1 MKPLNTFYDTL
12 QVPRSASD
20 SSVLAAYTSLCQKYH
35 PDNSPED
42 GEGAAKE
49 MLLLEEAYATLSD
62 SEKRFTYDLWITTR
76 EREIRAQEE
85 RVAAEAA
92 AKASRSMFP
101 PIEIPPDLPEL
112 LPTATPTAAPPRP
125 VPTAPKPAPQDFA
138 ATTFEDPSGQSEFA
152 ETQPYMPEEV
162 SPPVQGG
169 QPGAASASTTASASA
184 QFCAV
189 REPPRVSPAMQ
200 AVDWLRERPLWLISV
215 VLAAVLVIAFAP
227 WLWRVSFG
235 RTQPTAPITPDL
247 QPTYV
252 EPAADPMP
260 ALPQALEVPEAPA
273 QESSAVGA
281 ESAERTAKPA
291 RAAPKKRP
299 AAAVKNT
306 HVVEAPV
313 AHQEP
318 APAAPPLDA
327 GGHSGFAPKCRWVTP
342 TKWSCE

>member
-49 MLLLEEAYATLSD
+49 MLLIEEAYATLSD
-62 SEKRFTYDLWITTR
+62 SEKRFTYDLWMTTR
-76 EREIRAQEE
+76 EREIRAQDE
-85 RVAAEAA
+85 RAAAEAA

-101 PIEIPPDLPEL
+101 PIEMPPDLPEL
-112 LPTATPTAAPPRP
+112 PPRP
-125 VPTAPKPAPQDFA
+125 APPAPKPAPAPVRVPDPQDFA
-138 ATTFEDPSGQSEFA
+138 PTRFEDPSGSSEFA
-152 ETQPYMPEEV
+152 ETQPYMPEEPH
-162 SPPVQGG
+162 PPAQGG
-169 QPGAASASTTASASA
+169 QSGVAPATTAASASTP
-184 QFCAV
+184 FCAV
-189 REPPRVSPAMQ
+189 REPARVSPAMQ
-200 AVDWLRERPLWLISV
+200 AVDWLRERPFWLISV

-260 ALPQALEVPEAPA
+260 ALPQTLEVPEAPA
-273 QESSAVGA
+273 QESSTVGS
-281 ESAERTAKPA
+281 EGVERTAKPA
-291 RAAPKKRP
+291 RAAPKKR
-299 AAAVKNT
+299 
-306 HVVEAPV
+306 APV
-313 AHQEP
+313 AVKKTHTTEVPVVHQEP
-318 APAAPPLDA
+318 APVAPPQDA

-342 TKWSCE
+342 IKWSCD